1 MECIMKRSEV
11 DRSLL
16 SPMMLQYMEIK
27 DEYEDELILYRLGDF
42 YELFFDDAL
51 IASRELELTLTGRGA
66 GLAEKVPM
74 CGVPHHAVKSYI
86 EKLVNK
92 GYRVAIVEQLE
103 DPKETKGMVKRG
115 VVDVF
120 SKGTIAD
127 ADLLNAKDSAF
138 ISGLL
143 FYQDV
148 IILTILDLSTGKLL
162 SLTIDSNEEKLIN
175 ELLNYNIKE
184 VVVTHETKIDFINL
198 LKEQYNIEITFS
210 DALIENK
217 YEKLLEQTNDVRIKN
232 GIKHLFYYLDHR
244 QLKDLSYVDKINI
257 VNETDY
263 LTMDV
268 HTIRN
273 LELTETVRLKDRTYS
288 LIWLL
293 DKCKTAMGSRKLK
306 TWLLNPLKDKK
317 QIEARYDKIE
327 TLNNEFI
334 LKDELKKCLYDVYDI
349 ERLAGKTT
357 NGQLN
362 PRDLLQLK
370 RSLGVLPEIK
380 EIITKLKFP
389 YDLNLHQDIYNLLE
403 AAINEEAPILLHE
416 GGIIKPGFNA
426 ELDEIKEIRSG
437 GKDFIARF
445 EAEIKEKTGIK
456 NLKVGF
462 NKVFGYYIEVSK
474 GQKDLVKDEYKWER
488 RQTLANC
495 ERYISPE
502 LKEKEALIL
511 NAEEK
516 INDLEYQLFLDIK
529 NKIKENI
536 LDIRATADILSE
548 LDAILSLAICSEE
561 YNLVR
566 PVLNE
571 NKCIRIINGR
581 HPVVEVVNKKEYVPN
596 DCILDKG
603 IDTLLITGPNMS
615 GKSTYMRQLAI
626 ISIMAQMG
634 SFVSA
639 EAAELPIFDQIFT
652 RIGASDDLVSGE
664 STFMVEM
671 KEARNA
677 IKNATAKSLIL
688 FDELGRGTA
697 TYDGISLA
705 QGILE
710 YISKNIHAITLFST
724 HYHELTALENKFK
737 NIKNVHVS
745 AVEDGDNIT
754 FLHKIKDGAVDKS
767 YGIHVAKLAG
777 MPDELLIRANE
788 ILNEYE
794 NKEKKKGEPQDI
806 QLMLDFNNTPS
817 KNEMAEKVQQK
828 IEQVDLMKITPLE
841 ALNLLDEIKNDLKN
855 K

>member
-1 MECIMKRSEV
+1 MKRSEV

-66 GLAEKVPM
+66 GLAERVPM

-103 DPKETKGMVKRG
+103 DPKATKGMVKRG

-127 ADLLNAKDSAF
+127 ADLLSAKDATY

-143 FYQDV
+143 FFQD
-148 IILTILDLSTGKLL
+148 ITILTILDLSTGKLL
-162 SLTIDSNEEKLIN
+162 SLTIDASEEKLIN

-184 VVVTHETKIDFINL
+184 VVVMHDVKPALIDL
-198 LKEQYNIEITFS
+198 LKRQYNIEITFS
-210 DALIENK
+210 DLLLEDK
-217 YEKLLEQTNDVRIKN
+217 YEKLLDQTNDVRIKN

-257 VNETDY
+257 ISQTDY
-263 LTMDV
+263 LEMDV

-273 LELTETVRLKDRTYS
+273 LELTETVRLKDRTFS

-306 TWLLNPLKDKK
+306 SWLLNPLKNQKE
-317 QIEARYDKIE
+317 IEARYDKIA

-334 LKDELKKCLYDVYDI
+334 LKDELKEALFEVYDM

-370 RSLGVLPEIK
+370 KSLGVLPHIQ
-380 EIITKLKFP
+380 EIIKKLKFK
-389 YDLNLHQDIYNLLE
+389 YDLNLHEDIYNILDQ
-403 AAINEEAPILLHE
+403 AISEEAPILLHE
-416 GGIIKPGFNA
+416 GGIIKPGYNR

-474 GQKDLVKDEYKWER
+474 GQKDLVKDEFKWER

-516 INDLEYQLFLDIK
+516 INDLEYQLFMEIK
-529 NKIKENI
+529 TKIKANI
-536 LDIRATADILSE
+536 LELRATADILSE
-548 LDAILSLAICSEE
+548 LDALLSLAICSEE

-566 PVLNE
+566 PTLNDQ
-571 NKCIRIINGR
+571 KIVKIIEGR
-581 HPVVEVVNKKEYVPN
+581 HPVVEIVNKKEYVPN
-596 DCILDKG
+596 DCILTEG

-634 SFVSA
+634 SFVPA
-639 EAAELPIFDQIFT
+639 KEANLPIFDKIFT

-710 YISKNIHAITLFST
+710 YISQNIHAITLFST
-724 HYHELTALENKFK
+724 HYHELTTLENKFK

-777 MPDELLIRANE
+777 MPEELLDRANA

-794 NKEKKKGEPQDI
+794 HKQKQKNKSQDVQLMMDFTANKESDDTIKKKLKE
-806 QLMLDFNNTPS
+806 L
-817 KNEMAEKVQQK
+817 
-828 IEQVDLMKITPLE
+828 DLMNTTPME
-841 ALNLLDEIKNDLKN
+841 ALNILYEMKNDLKD
-855 K
+855 

>member
-1 MECIMKRSEV
+1 MKRSEV

-27 DEYEDELILYRLGDF
+27 DEYENELILYRLGDF
-42 YELFFDDAL
+42 YELFFEDAL

-66 GLAEKVPM
+66 GLSERVPM

-92 GYRVAIVEQLE
+92 GYRVAVVEQLE

-127 ADLLNAKDSAF
+127 SDLLNSKESSC
-138 ISGLL
+138 ISGVL
-143 FYQDV
+143 FFQDL
-148 IILTILDLSTGKLL
+148 IILTILDLSTGHLAI
-162 SLTIDSNEEKLIN
+162 LTIENDLDKLIN

-184 VVVTHETKIDFINL
+184 VVIRSDVDKNIIAL
-198 LKEQYNIEITFS
+198 LKNNYNMEITYN
-210 DALIENK
+210 DQILENK
-217 YEKLLEQTNDVRIKN
+217 YEELLNQVKDVRIKT
-232 GIKHLFYYLDHR
+232 GIAHLFYYLDHR
-244 QLKDLSYVDKINI
+244 QLKDLSYVDKIEYINR
-257 VNETDY
+257 TDY
-263 LTMDV
+263 LEMDV

-273 LELTETVRLKDRTYS
+273 LELIETVRLKDRTYS

-306 TWLLNPLKDKK
+306 NWLLNPLKNA
-317 QIEARYDKIE
+317 QEITNRYDKE
-327 TLNNEFI
+327 EKLNNEFI
-334 LKDELKKCLYDVYDI
+334 LKEELKNALFEVYDI
-349 ERLAGKTT
+349 ERLAGKTV
-357 NGQLN
+357 NGALN
-362 PRDLLQLK
+362 ARDLLQLK
-370 RSLGVLPEIK
+370 KSLKVLPQIK
-380 EIITKLKFP
+380 EIITKLGFN
-389 YDLNLHQDIYNLLE
+389 YDLQTHTEIYELLE
-403 AAINEEAPILLHE
+403 SAISEDAPMTIRE
-416 GGIIKPGFNA
+416 GGIIKAGYNA

-437 GKDFIARF
+437 GKNFIAQF
-445 EAEIKEKTGIK
+445 ENKIKNETGIK
-456 NLKVGF
+456 NVKVGF

-474 GQKDLVKDEYKWER
+474 GQKDLVKDEFHWER
-488 RQTLANC
+488 RQTLTNG

-516 INDLEYQLFLDIK
+516 INNLEYELFLDIK
-529 NKIKENI
+529 KTIRDNI
-536 LDIRATADILSE
+536 LAIRATADILSE
-548 LDAILSLAICSEE
+548 LDALLALAICSEE

-566 PVLNE
+566 PTLNDKGIVE
-571 NKCIRIINGR
+571 IIEGR
-581 HPVVEVVNKKEYVPN
+581 HPVVEIVNKKEYVPN
-596 DCILDKG
+596 DCILKDG

-626 ISIMAQMG
+626 TIIMAQMG
-634 SFVSA
+634 SFVPA
-639 EAAELPIFDQIFT
+639 KTANLPIFDKIFT

-677 IKNATAKSLIL
+677 IRNATNKSLIL

-724 HYHELTALENKFK
+724 HYHELTVLENKYP

-745 AVEDGDNIT
+745 AIEEGDTIT
-754 FLHKIKDGAVDKS
+754 FLHKVKDGAIDKS

-777 MPDELLIRANE
+777 MPEELLNRASE
-788 ILNEYE
+788 ILQNYE
-794 NKEKKKGEPQDI
+794 KKNSANKSFEKEIQLTMNFDSREKEENALKEKIKDVDVMNMTPIAALNFLYELKQDI
-806 QLMLDFNNTPS
+806 NN
-817 KNEMAEKVQQK
+817 KK
-828 IEQVDLMKITPLE
+828 
-841 ALNLLDEIKNDLKN
+841 
-855 K
+855 